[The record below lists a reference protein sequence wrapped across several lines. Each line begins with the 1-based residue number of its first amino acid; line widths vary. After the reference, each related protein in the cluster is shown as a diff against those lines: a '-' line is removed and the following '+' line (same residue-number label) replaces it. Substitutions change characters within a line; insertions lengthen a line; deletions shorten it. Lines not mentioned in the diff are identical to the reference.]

1 MNTSMLRS
9 RRLRKLNKGA
19 VRHMG
24 WPEALGLKIAGRRD
38 GQQGLPREDGDGRWT
53 SPFVSREADSYE
65 EFCSRMWSMLQ
76 LETES
81 DFAKLNALTDSIP
94 LTRRCIAEAEGA
106 LEQAEQEI
114 IHFTRRKGEEN
125 LTEDQVHARRK
136 REQER
141 SMAPVVQ
148 QLRQLNEQLESQ
160 TAEFTALWCR
170 LEEDANTIRM
180 AVHRVREHTLQR
192 LDIYWNAALRF
203 HPEGMTMPVTP
214 GAMLSGRSEEAYL
227 ALHRKLNE
235 KAEAMRCSADPKEAA

>member
-24 WPEALGLKIAGRRD
+24 WTEALGLKIAGRRD
-38 GQQGLPREDGDGRWT
+38 GQQGLPREDGNGSWT

-94 LTRRCIAEAEGA
+94 LTRRRIAEAEDA
-106 LEQAEQEI
+106 LEQAEQEV

-141 SMAPVVQ
+141 SMAPVVL
-148 QLRQLNEQLESQ
+148 QLRQLNEQLEVQ
-160 TAEFTALWCR
+160 LAEFSRLHCR

-180 AVHRVREHTLQR
+180 AVNSVREHTLQR
-192 LDIYWNAALRF
+192 MDIYWNAALRE
-203 HPEGMTMPVTP
+203 HPEGMRMPVTP
-214 GAMLSGRSEEAYL
+214 GAMLSGRSEETYL
-227 ALHRKLNE
+227 ALHRALNE
-235 KAEAMRCSADPKEAA
+235 KAEALKIIGNREAA